1 MYKINI
7 EVVNMKYTANLK
19 VNLTEIKLI
28 RTLVEVEL
36 SDNMLKVDSLDEKEY
51 NELLKQLLKKIQRR
65 EINILEDVL
74 EG

>member
-1 MYKINI
+1 
-7 EVVNMKYTANLK
+7 MKYTANLK